1 MQALK
6 IDHHGPASELKVSEV
21 PVPAL
26 GPSDVLVEIEAAA
39 INPSDVL
46 SAEGRFPNA
55 PLPRILGRDFAGRV
69 CEGPADLVGKLVWG
83 SGGDLGIARDG
94 THAEYVAIPRDAVA
108 LRPST
113 LSPEEAAATGVP
125 FQTAWSALIDRGG
138 LREGEWVII
147 SGAAGAVGS
156 AAVQIAATR
165 GAKVIALVKN
175 ESEAARVD
183 REKVAAIAHSESNDL
198 AEVVSRAT
206 ADKKAALAVNAVGGV
221 LFEPL
226 LTALAEGGRMVVFSV
241 IGGRE
246 VSLDLLP
253 FYRANLTL
261 HGLNTAPIDVV
272 RGAKIMNALAPL
284 FESGAIPPPHI
295 AATYPLSQAA
305 EAYQQVSGGKIVL
318 IPDRFYQQK

>member
-113 LSPEEAAATGVP
+113 L
-125 FQTAWSALIDRGG
+125 DRGG